1 MERRDGASSP
11 EPAEAEPSLTGL
23 GVAPVRDVER
33 GHEWTLLVLGGELVL
48 VAPTRDV
55 RRALDVS
62 GVSRLLT
69 IHDDATGPAPESTT
83 A

>member
-1 MERRDGASSP
+1 
-11 EPAEAEPSLTGL
+11 
-23 GVAPVRDVER
+23 
-33 GHEWTLLVLGGELVL
+33 VLGGELVL

-69 IHDDATGPAPESTT
+69 IRDDATGPALESTMS
-83 A
+83 